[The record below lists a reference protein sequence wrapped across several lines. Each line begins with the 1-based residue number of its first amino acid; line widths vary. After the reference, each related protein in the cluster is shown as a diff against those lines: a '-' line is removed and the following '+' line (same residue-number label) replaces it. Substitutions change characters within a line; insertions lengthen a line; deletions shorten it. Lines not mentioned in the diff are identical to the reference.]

1 MDAAAAAAHEEP
13 AGDLR
18 TRLHQFAHRDDE
30 PEPEEDTKFEPA
42 LLLRPEPEAE
52 PSQTPSPLPAPCA
65 QTGHAGPGAPALLA
79 TSASNPTAA
88 PSTTTCASAAAD
100 GYTANDEPL
109 QVTAQVQHA
118 GTKRAAASSA
128 CEDRASTASDCCK
141 VARVESFCG
150 GRAESFGSGGGSDG
164 GIGAL
169 AVAAVDDL
177 EGERYRD
184 EEKDRGADDASPSKA
199 TSPAHQPQTSAS
211 T

>member
-30 PEPEEDTKFEPA
+30 PEPDEDTKFEPA

-52 PSQTPSPLPAPCA
+52 PSPSPAPFA
-65 QTGHAGPGAPALLA
+65 QTGHASPGAPAQLA

-88 PSTTTCASAAAD
+88 MSTATCASAAA
-100 GYTANDEPL
+100 GGSSANDEPL

-128 CEDRASTASDCCK
+128 CEDRASAASDCCK
-141 VARVESFCG
+141 VARVENFCG
-150 GRAESFGSGGGSDG
+150 GRVESSGNGSAGGSDG

-169 AVAAVDDL
+169 AMAAVDDL
-177 EGERYRD
+177 EGERYRED
-184 EEKDRGADDASPSKA
+184 EKDRGADDASPSKA